1 MKACIRFAP
10 VYTGERVQRGVKP
23 GRTLYSRGSLTFL
36 PGRSSVPLLVDHDK
50 GREVG
55 VVHELVEWDD
65 VDGPWI
71 VARAT
76 ISDAP
81 GWLKRGIK
89 ASFSFAT
96 LQRQEMDGW
105 EHVRRALLT
114 EVSVLPPS
122 VRPAEPLAEVLLLK
136 RTSPVRPASGAAAGE
151 VIHHPPGGVLV
162 RPNIGRVTGIDL
174 GAGGWLEFE
183 EVR

>member
-1 MKACIRFAP
+1 MRASASRRSTPASACS
-10 VYTGERVQRGVKP
+10 GES
-23 GRTLYSRGSLTFL
+23 SRAEPSTAGGSLGFL
-36 PGRSSVPLLVDHDK
+36 PGRSSVPLLVNHDE

-65 VDGPWI
+65 VDGTCL

-76 ISDAP
+76 VTDP
-81 GWLKRGIK
+81 PDWLKRGVK
-89 ASFSFAT
+89 ASFAFAALST
-96 LQRQEMDGW
+96 SPTIQDTYGW
-105 EHVRRALLT
+105 KLVNRALVN
-114 EVSVLPPS
+114 EVSILSPGKE
-122 VRPAEPLAEVLLLK
+122 PAEPLAQVLLVE
-136 RTSPVRPASGAAAGE
+136 RMAAAPAAGE

-162 RPNIGRVTGIDL
+162 RRNIGRVTGIDL